1 VGGLGYD
8 RVPTVLFGNASAPR
22 QQTLPGV
29 GGDVL
34 VRSLEVDW
42 PVLRVEG
49 SDVTAF
55 TRGEQGTVDWLSQDG
70 GATWTVTRR

>member
-1 VGGLGYD
+1 
-8 RVPTVLFGNASAPR
+8 
-22 QQTLPGV
+22 V